1 MKPSTPSGPR
11 RPAPGPSRTIST
23 SIEPQAGDL
32 IWYFYLWR
40 HEHNRGDEDGSKLRP
55 CMVVGSYRSA
65 GRLRVLM
72 VPLTTRDYSPAASI
86 PLPPRFIEAFGL
98 DDRSRIVWDDVNDFA
113 WVGPDVRAGND
124 GSTIIAEVPSRIVQ
138 RLSLIHI

>member
-1 MKPSTPSGPR
+1 
-11 RPAPGPSRTIST
+11 
-23 SIEPQAGDL
+23 
-32 IWYFYLWR
+32 
-40 HEHNRGDEDGSKLRP
+40 
-55 CMVVGSYRSA
+55 MVVGSYRSA

-138 RLSLIHI
+138 RVAALIVEHRITPPGEPSRRSILANPKGGARRHSPVRWPSGKIITIGDDPQPGGA

>member
-72 VPLTTRDYSPAASI
+72 VPLTTRD
-86 PLPPRFIEAFGL
+86 
-98 DDRSRIVWDDVNDFA
+98 
-113 WVGPDVRAGND
+113 
-124 GSTIIAEVPSRIVQ
+124 
-138 RLSLIHI
+138 